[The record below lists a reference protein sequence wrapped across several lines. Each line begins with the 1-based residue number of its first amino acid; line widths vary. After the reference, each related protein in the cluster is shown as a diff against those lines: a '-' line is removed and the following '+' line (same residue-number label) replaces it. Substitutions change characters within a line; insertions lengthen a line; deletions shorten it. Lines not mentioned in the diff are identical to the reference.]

1 MISSSATIKFSVEK
15 NTIVKEENVL
25 MKKDYMARLERAAR
39 WRLPPQEAE
48 DVIADYR
55 DIVSDPPRTEEQ
67 LRRDVG
73 DPEQVI
79 KLLVSPPRAYR
90 IWQAAFGVMAF
101 CILSLGF
108 SGTAPGF
115 PFWEMYFLRSWH
127 NWRSPYGLP
136 CNPFVAAALGA
147 VTALVWFRWKGT
159 KSERLSKTI
168 PILMGVLTLWTGGLL
183 LADALILRDPVGFS
197 KVLGEVP
204 ALIGPSDRM
213 TSLSNLIFGEALIW
227 NAAAMAVL
235 GTFALVRARTQDRR
249 WAAVYVLAMAALMV
263 PLLTLDMFGSID
275 PTYGFAENWYL
286 PYLGQ
291 YTATFA
297 VGLLGAG
304 VALV

>member
-1 MISSSATIKFSVEK
+1 
-15 NTIVKEENVL
+15 
-25 MKKDYMARLERAAR
+25 MKKDYMTRLERAAR

-55 DIVSDPPRTEEQ
+55 DIVSDPPRTEEE

-101 CILSLGF
+101 CILTLGI
-108 SGTAPGF
+108 SGTLFGS
-115 PFWEMYFLRSWH
+115 PFWLMYFIPHYWSSFFLS
-127 NWRSPYGLP
+127 SYGGVPL
-136 CNPFVAAALGA
+136 NAFFLAALGGI
-147 VTALVWFRWKGT
+147 TALVWFRWKGHQG
-159 KSERLSKTI
+159 ERLSKTI
-168 PILMGVLTLWTGGLL
+168 PIQMGVLTLWTGGLL
-183 LADALILRDPVGFS
+183 LADALILRDPEGFS
-197 KVLGEVP
+197 KALGEIP
-204 ALIGPSDRM
+204 TLLGPNVSM
-213 TSLSNLIFGEALIW
+213 SLSVRLWDLALGYS
-227 NAAAMAVL
+227 AVAMAVL

-263 PLLTLDMFGSID
+263 PLQMLDMFGSMD
-275 PTYGFAENWYL
+275 PTYVEYVENWYL

-291 YTATFA
+291 YAATFV

-304 VALV
+304 VALC